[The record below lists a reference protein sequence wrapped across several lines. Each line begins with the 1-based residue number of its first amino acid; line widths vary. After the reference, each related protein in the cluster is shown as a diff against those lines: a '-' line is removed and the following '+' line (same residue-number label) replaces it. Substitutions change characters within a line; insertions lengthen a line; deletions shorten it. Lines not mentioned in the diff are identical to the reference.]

1 MQQSQNYFPQM
12 NNGYGYGQR
21 VPIQQPYQQ
30 RVDYPQ
36 NYQQM
41 PMQMSNS
48 SQQMRPTQA
57 GLNGRIVQN
66 AEMITVNDIPMD
78 CTAAVFPKQ
87 DMSEIYVK
95 YWDNTGLIRTI
106 VFKPVL
112 ENSPN
117 NLSETGEKMFL
128 SLSED
133 FKTAFMERFDSLENR
148 LNELMIKP
156 MNKTPASKAKKDGE
170 TE

>member
-1 MQQSQNYFPQM
+1 MQQSQNYFPPM

-21 VPIQQPYQQ
+21 MPMQQPY
-30 RVDYPQ
+30 PQ
-36 NYQQM
+36 SYQQM
-41 PMQMSNS
+41 PMQIPST
-48 SQQMRPTQA
+48 SQQMRSAQSV
-57 GLNGRIVQN
+57 LNGRIVQS

-112 ENSPN
+112 ENNPN
-117 NLSETGEKMFL
+117 NLSGTGEKTFL
-128 SLSED
+128 NLPED

-156 MNKTPASKAKKDGE
+156 TTKAPVSKNKKDGE